1 MAILSFT
8 LNPESLDKLHS
19 ALACLSK
26 FSEAVAIEASHD
38 KVCDF
43 LYYTIESTNGQLSSF

>member
-8 LNPESLDKLHS
+8 INPESLDKLHS

-38 KVCDF
+38 KVGKSREKEPDR
-43 LYYTIESTNGQLSSF
+43 